1 MTIFRDLIAIFK
13 KLQGFKYKRFLTNS
27 KFRKLSNFS
36 FMRNDNFLKV
46 DYDILYKTVEL
57 KSENG

>member
-1 MTIFRDLIAIFK
+1 MTIFRDLIEIFK
-13 KLQGFKYKRFLTNS
+13 ILQGYKYKRFLPSS

-36 FMRNDNFLKV
+36 FMKNENFLKV

-57 KSENG
+57 KTENG